1 MSKNILFF
9 SRYCSHSIECIEK
22 LGKKELDKMAKICVD
37 DKKIR
42 LPTFINVVP
51 TIYLTDEKKIL
62 TDQDLELWITK
73 QTQPKT
79 ELDNLGAYNSSGF
92 SDMFAPLDGKGE
104 TNAQMKSASFLNEDI
119 SINTDGVSYKKRTL
133 EELQREREL

>member
-9 SRYCSHSIECIEK
+9 SRYCSHCIECIEK

-37 DKKIR
+37 DKKIK
-42 LPTFINVVP
+42 LPSFITVVP
-51 TIYLTDEKKIL
+51 TIYLTSEKKIL
-62 TDQDLELWITK
+62 TDQDLELWIKK

-79 ELDNLGAYNSSGF
+79 QLDNLGAYNSSSF
-92 SDMFAPLDGKGE
+92 SEMFAPLEGQPELNSQISSG
-104 TNAQMKSASFLNEDI
+104 SFINEDN
-119 SINTDGVSYKKRTL
+119 SINTDNVSYKKRTL